1 MNWATAATRDAVS
14 WMHVDDDG
22 FATAIT
28 VKTGA
33 KYWVVARP
41 RHSADT
47 GLDLD
52 FGVKWETDR
61 PPSVD
66 EYEMEGVLLR
76 PGMAL

>member
-1 MNWATAATRDAVS
+1 
-14 WMHVDDDG
+14 MHVDDNG

-41 RHSADT
+41 RCST
-47 GLDLD
+47 EVGFDLD
-52 FGVKWETDR
+52 FGVKWETHR
-61 PPSVD
+61 PPSAD

-76 PGMAL
+76 PGTVL

>member
-1 MNWATAATRDAVS
+1 
-14 WMHVDDDG
+14 MHVDDDG

-41 RHSADT
+41 RHSEYT

-66 EYEMEGVLLR
+66 EYEMEGILLR
-76 PGMAL
+76 AGTVL